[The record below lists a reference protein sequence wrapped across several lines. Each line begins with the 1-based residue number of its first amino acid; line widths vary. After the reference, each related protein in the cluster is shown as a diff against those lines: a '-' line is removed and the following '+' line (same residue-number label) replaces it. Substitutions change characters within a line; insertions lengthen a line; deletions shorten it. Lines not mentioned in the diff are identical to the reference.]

1 MEQKYACLL
10 YRTKTTEQKDQ
21 AEMERQRGVC
31 LQFAQEQGWLP
42 IREFWCSEEDGHPI
56 NEDPLLEL
64 RAGAEQAQFQIL
76 LVSEF
81 DRIGRVQWN
90 AALLRPFLSDMVL
103 RSGRQRMDTWEN
115 LSDSKPQR
123 CDRFRNTIS
132 FKR

>member
-42 IREFWCSEEDGHPI
+42 IREFWCSEEDGRPI

-81 DRIGRVQWN
+81 DRIGRVPVECS
-90 AALLRPFLSDMVL
+90 AAAAFFERHGVEVWTAADGHMGKLVRLEVETM
-103 RSGRQRMDTWEN
+103 
-115 LSDSKPQR
+115 K
-123 CDRFRNTIS
+123 
-132 FKR
+132 

>member
-21 AEMERQRGVC
+21 AEMERHRGVC

-81 DRIGRVQWN
+81 DRIGRVPVECS
-90 AALLRPFLSDMVL
+90 AAAAFFERHGVEVWTAADGHMGKLVRLKTTAL
-103 RSGRQRMDTWEN
+103 
-115 LSDSKPQR
+115 
-123 CDRFRNTIS
+123 
-132 FKR
+132 